1 MKLKTSGENLMNLE
15 NIDLTPGKDIPN
27 LIYVED
33 GISWVDT
40 ENLKPNPLN
49 KVIYENDTA
58 ETTKVKELALSM
70 RKEMDDGNPPNIAAI
85 GVYPD
90 GMIDYGHTRYTAGG
104 MIGTTRLK
112 AEYTAST
119 YPDKNDLYTTIN
131 NLTKTNIYRE
141 LAFSV
146 KLNIVNTK
154 EVAYEKTYGEPM
166 SYNDRKKLY
175 KSVSISVKNVKR
187 GREIKELRPELL
199 KAIDKNSTSIENA
212 WNIATGNDIK
222 VVGKKKGGVDLF
234 KIFTPEMKTAIIS
247 KSITYLKNLR
257 ALSIPTK
264 DGEIS
269 PVEDD
274 LGWEPSRFTG
284 VVSDT
289 FMTSMGIVF
298 DDEGY
303 DVTTANGYANDPD
316 VYLVSMDEKMEVKV
330 NEYKGD
336 GAKTTWKGG
345 KGIREGEYLLV
356 SHNRDFT
363 RIFIMFA
370 TLNEEDWSKKGNM
383 GTELK
388 LSTWWNNHKDVGDFE
403 FWKGEIYS
411 GNENTAKMH
420 LDAV

>member
-1 MKLKTSGENLMNLE
+1 MNLE
-15 NIDLTPGKDIPN
+15 NIDLTPGADIPD
-27 LIYVED
+27 LIYLED
-33 GISWVDT
+33 GVYWVDRA
-40 ENLKPNPLN
+40 NLKPNPLN
-49 KVIYENDTA
+49 KFLYENDTA
-58 ETTKVKELALSM
+58 ESTKVKEIAVSM
-70 RKEMDDGNPPNIAAI
+70 REEMDNGNPPNTDAI
-85 GVYPD
+85 GIFPD
-90 GMIDYGHTRYTAGG
+90 GLIAKGHTRNRSAE
-104 MIGTTRLK
+104 MIGAPRLK
-112 AEYTAST
+112 AEFVLDP
-119 YPDKNDLYTTIN
+119 YPTKDDLYTTIK
-131 NLTKTNIYRE
+131 NLRKTNIYRE
-141 LAFSV
+141 YVFSV
-146 KLNIVNTK
+146 KLNIVDT
-154 EVAYEKTYGEPM
+154 EEYAYEKTFGEPM
-166 SYNDRKKLY
+166 PYSERKKLY
-175 KSVSISVKNVKR
+175 KSLSIAEKNVKR
-187 GREIKELRPELL
+187 GREIKELRPDLL
-199 KAIDKNSTSIENA
+199 KAIDTNSTSIENA
-212 WNIATGNDIK
+212 WNVDTGNDIK
-222 VVGKKKGGVDLF
+222 VTAKKKGGVDLF
-234 KIFTPEMKTAIIS
+234 NIFTPEMKTAIIS
-247 KSITYLKNLR
+247 KSVTYLKNLR

-289 FMTSMGIVF
+289 FMTAMGIVF

-303 DVTTANGYANDPD
+303 DVTTANGHPNDPD
-316 VYLVSMDEKMEVKV
+316 VHLVSMDEKMEVKV

-363 RIFIMFA
+363 RIFVMFA

-411 GNENTAKMH
+411 DGNTAKMH
-420 LDAV
+420 LESA